1 VHWLASQFC
10 EAPSFC
16 ARLLPNLISLFLMIL
31 CNPPSDPEIQAIVR
45 DPTISK
51 VLQDMQNSPQTAQAA
66 MRDPHIRKQ
75 IEKLIAAGVLGVK

>member
-1 VHWLASQFC
+1 M
-10 EAPSFC
+10 PSFF
-16 ARLLPNLISLFLMIL
+16 SLSCVSL
-31 CNPPSDPEIQAIVR
+31 CIIPSDPEIQAIVR

>member
-1 VHWLASQFC
+1 
-10 EAPSFC
+10 
-16 ARLLPNLISLFLMIL
+16 MIACCL
-31 CNPPSDPEIQAIVR
+31 SDPEIQAIVR